1 MLELYKNIKKRRI
14 ELGMTQEELA
24 KRMGYSE
31 KSMISKIE
39 AGKIDIPQSKIVA
52 FSRVLDTTPANLM
65 GWHEGSDLPSMNDK
79 SNNSYDES
87 TNIRIGNNL
96 RNIRE
101 HNGMT
106 QKELANRLNVRQ
118 TAISYWE
125 TGKRQPDLNTIIKI
139 SEIFNVNLNAILDG
153 NDNKTSVAEYKG
165 GFGTSSQNPFG
176 HYRIPVLTTVAAGK
190 PIYAEED
197 VIEWIDY
204 DKDPGDHVRTCRIEG
219 NSMIPRIQDGDTV
232 IFDTDLGWEDGD
244 VVIATVNGDHATC
257 KRIKRYADGIALLS
271 DNADMRPMYFS
282 RDEVVELPVKIVGR
296 VIEVRGKI

>member
-1 MLELYKNIKKRRI
+1 MTVGERIKFLRTQKGMTLE
-14 ELGMTQEELA
+14 ELGNMV
-24 KRMGYSE
+24 GVG
-31 KSMISKIE
+31 KSTVRKWENGMIANMRRDKISKLANALE
-39 AGKIDIPQSKIVA
+39 V
-52 FSRVLDTTPANLM
+52 TPTFLM
-65 GWHEGSDLPSMNDK
+65 GWQEDPNLSDRDDK
-79 SNNSYDES
+79 LSEIDQLLSKSGYILQCESYDDPIFVIKQK
-87 TNIRIGNNL
+87 NGNFSIAIPDAKL
-96 RNIRE
+96 L
-101 HNGMT
+101 GKYD
-106 QKELANRLNVRQ
+106 QLKKANSLTVSALI
-118 TAISYWE
+118 TDYSS
-125 TGKRQPDLNTIIKI
+125 IK
-139 SEIFNVNLNAILDG
+139 DP
-153 NDNKTSVAEYKG
+153 Y
-165 GFGTSSQNPFG
+165 G

-204 DKDPGDHVRTCRIEG
+204 DKDPGDHVRACRIEG